1 MCVLG
6 WGWGSSSK
14 KTAQSDWEPGKVP
27 GEKGLGEMQKH
38 TPSAVPGELPEP
50 SMVREFLEELVL

>member
-1 MCVLG
+1 M
-6 WGWGSSSK
+6 
-14 KTAQSDWEPGKVP
+14 
-27 GEKGLGEMQKH
+27 GEMQKH